1 MTNKNSSLNHNTAT
15 GDRTLSQ
22 LEFLSHYFGKG
33 VEASQIIAD
42 VPLPEGRV
50 TPVELEECATRAGL
64 EIALCEKPVQ
74 SLKPSMLP
82 VLGIA
87 EDGHAVTLLDH
98 RDGQFECS
106 YPGIPGTSWI
116 SINELKLESLT
127 HWYFVR
133 PILYF
138 DKRSLLYHLPNP
150 SRWFWDT
157 LKANRSI
164 YAWALLGT
172 VAINLFG
179 AVIPF
184 FTMAVYDRVVPNNS
198 LSSLW
203 VLASAAIVVVLF
215 DFATKVTR
223 SHLVDSA
230 SRRVDIALSSR
241 IFSQSLRLR
250 AANRPA
256 SGGVLANIVRDFESV
271 RDFFTS
277 TTLTVIGD
285 LPFVLF
291 FIGIIALVAGPLAL
305 IPALLIPT
313 ALVVS
318 LLLRRPMNRI
328 LEENSQAGSQRTA
341 HLFEVM
347 NGLDTVKCVGA
358 DSWARRKWE
367 MLTVKLSGDSVKLRE
382 IASLGNYISAS
393 LTSLTTILMVTFGA
407 LLIAANELTLGQL
420 IAASML
426 SSRAVAPVA
435 QLAGIIVRWQ
445 QTKIALNAL
454 NQIMEAPTDDQDGKL
469 YLPMINGKVE
479 LRDVTFSYPENSPL
493 LNGMNLKIEPG
504 EKVAFIGRIG
514 SGKSTV
520 LKLLLNLYEPD
531 KGTVLIDNLSVSQID
546 PHNLRREI
554 GYIPQD
560 VVLFH
565 GDIRENIVLGATD
578 ISDADILEA
587 IHIAC
592 LEPTLAQLPEGL
604 STQVGERGERLSGGQ
619 RQAIG
624 IARALVRKPKLLL
637 MDEPSSMIDP
647 GTENQLIQNLRKYM
661 TDTTLILVT
670 HRMAMLPMVDR
681 LVVFDQGRITADGP
695 RDLVLERLSAAQASK
710 ANTRNTS
717 APKAVADKG
726 SVATTASRAIDKKSA
741 TEDNT
746 KTAAAQEPVSNT
758 PSTPPV
764 TTNATTRTS
773 ATQTQESLK
782 ASVARK
788 DKFIQ
793 EKIRAARHHKKG
805 KRQTR
810 PRTQEEKLAAA
821 QRKIQKLKQA
831 REARKTTLPSTENQG
846 AVTT

>member
-1 MTNKNSSLNHNTAT
+1 MTHNNNSLNDTPTAK
-15 GDRTLSQ
+15 DRILFQ
-22 LEFLSHYFGKG
+22 LEFLSEYFGKS
-33 VEASQIIAD
+33 VAASQIIAD
-42 VPLPEGRV
+42 VPLPDSRI
-50 TPVELEECATRAGL
+50 TPRELNECAARAGL
-64 EIALCEKPVQ
+64 EIKLCEKPVQ

-98 RDGQFECS
+98 RDGHFECA
-106 YPGIPGTSWI
+106 YPGIPGTSWM
-116 SINELKLESLT
+116 SAAELKLENLA
-127 HWYFVR
+127 HWYYVR
-133 PILYF
+133 PIIYF

-150 SRWFWDT
+150 TRWFWDT
-157 LKANRSI
+157 LKANRNI

-230 SRRVDIALSSR
+230 SRRIDIALSSR
-241 IFSQSLRLR
+241 IFNQSLRLR
-250 AANRPA
+250 AASRPA

-313 ALVVS
+313 ALTVS

-328 LEENSQAGSQRTA
+328 LEQNSQAGSQRTA

-358 DSWARRKWE
+358 ESWARRKWE

-382 IASLGNYISAS
+382 IASIGNYISAS

-407 LLIAANELTLGQL
+407 LMIASNKLTLGQL

-426 SSRAVAPVA
+426 SSRAVAPIA

-445 QTKIALNAL
+445 QTKIALGAL
-454 NQIMEAPTDDQDGKL
+454 NQIMEAPTDDQEGKL
-469 YLPMINGKVE
+469 HLPIVNGQIE
-479 LRDVTFSYPENSPL
+479 LRDVTFGYPEASPL
-493 LNGMNLKIEPG
+493 LRAMNLKINQG

-520 LKLLLNLYEPD
+520 LKLLLNLYEPET
-531 KGTVLIDNLSVSQID
+531 GNVMVDNISVSQID

-554 GYIPQD
+554 GYVPQD

-565 GDIRENIVLGATD
+565 GDIRENIVMGATD

-592 LEPTLAQLPEGL
+592 LEQTLAQLPEGL
-604 STQVGERGERLSGGQ
+604 NTQVGERGERLSGGQ

-661 TDTTLILVT
+661 NDATLILVT

-695 RDLVLERLSAAQASK
+695 RDLVLERLSAAQANKMQNEKSQ
-710 ANTRNTS
+710 
-717 APKAVADKG
+717 AVASARDSASQTPGKEEKPAQ
-726 SVATTASRAIDKKSA
+726 ATSGQQPEDEELARKKEA
-741 TEDNT
+741 LRIA
-746 KTAAAQEPVSNT
+746 K
-758 PSTPPV
+758 
-764 TTNATTRTS
+764 
-773 ATQTQESLK
+773 LK

-788 DKFIQ
+788 DKLI
-793 EKIRAARHHKKG
+793 KDKLKRAGKKPT
-805 KRQTR
+805 TR
-810 PRTQEEKLAAA
+810 KSRKLKSREERLAAA
-821 QRKIQKLKQA
+821 KHKIA
-831 REARKTTLPSTENQG
+831 RMREKRVPQPAAATG
-846 AVTT
+846 AVSA